1 MSFNENRSGGNGGAD
16 AHDEAIQEL
25 VDVEE
30 YGKRNEK
37 PPKARKYRIR
47 INKQHFTVDV
57 AEMTGRQILAL
68 AGKTPVESYKLQQ
81 KVHGGQVTVIGP
93 DATVDFT
100 APGVERF
107 QWFPLTETE
116 G

>member
-1 MSFNENRSGGNGGAD
+1 MSFNESRSGGNGGDD
-16 AHDEAIQEL
+16 AHDEKVHEL

-57 AEMTGRQILAL
+57 PEMTGRDILTL
-68 AGKTPVESYKLQQ
+68 AGKTPPDRYKLQQ
-81 KVHGGQVTVIGP
+81 KLHGGNVTVVGP
-93 DATVDFT
+93 DTVVDFT